1 VPSGPAVRAVTTGP
15 AGVTRRVLVR
25 AGCGPYRSAMTFW
38 TVAGVLLVVLL
49 AAMWRMDQNA
59 RRRGAR
65 VRRDIGEGVARGSS
79 TPAAGDARMHD
90 AQRRSGFNSGL

>member
-1 VPSGPAVRAVTTGP
+1 MLV
-15 AGVTRRVLVR
+15 AGVATT
-25 AGCGPYRSAMTFW
+25 YRPAMTFW
-38 TVAGVLLVVLL
+38 VVAGVLLVVLL

-79 TPAAGDARMHD
+79 SPAAGDARMHD
-90 AQRRSGFNSGL
+90 AQRRSGNTLGI

>member
-1 VPSGPAVRAVTTGP
+1 ML
-15 AGVTRRVLVR
+15 VL
-25 AGCGPYRSAMTFW
+25 AGCGLYRSVMTFW
-38 TVAGVLLVVLL
+38 IIAGVLLVVLL

-79 TPAAGDARMHD
+79 SPAAGDARMHD
-90 AQRRSGFNSGL
+90 AQRRSGNSMGL

>member
-1 VPSGPAVRAVTTGP
+1 MLVPAVVT
-15 AGVTRRVLVR
+15 
-25 AGCGPYRSAMTFW
+25 PYRPAMTFW
-38 TVAGVLLVVLL
+38 IVAGVLLVVLL

-79 TPAAGDARMHD
+79 SPAAGDARMHD
-90 AQRRSGFNSGL
+90 AQRRSGNTLGI

>member
-1 VPSGPAVRAVTTGP
+1 MLQ
-15 AGVTRRVLVR
+15 VL
-25 AGCGPYRSAMTFW
+25 APGGSDPYRSAMTFW
-38 TVAGVLLVVLL
+38 IIAGVLLVVLL

-79 TPAAGDARMHD
+79 SPAADDARMHD
-90 AQRRSGFNSGL
+90 SQRRAGNNLGI